1 MSCGVWLRVEK
12 WRNEKLFCL
21 VEKKKNE
28 RIKFEIFI
36 NLLSCFYYIEN
47 NFNSCKKQQKS
58 TLERYLKAEKKKRK
72 KERTNEGREKR
83 GKWVNSHLSPSFS
96 LIFSPIWEYT
106 KITPKGGLEEQTP
119 TSY

>member
-1 MSCGVWLRVEK
+1 MKRWKKKKKIVWLR
-12 WRNEKLFCL
+12 R
-21 VEKKKNE
+21 KKNE

-83 GKWVNSHLSPSFS
+83 GKWVNSHLSPLFS

-106 KITPKGGLEEQTP
+106 KIIPNGGLEEKTP
-119 TSY
+119 RPY